1 MEVRITF
8 RSEIF
13 LDGKDMKEIV
23 EKWENIRLFS
33 GEAVAEGA
41 DFIEVDTVEDAD
53 TYDDMMDEFNNPYGD
68 EDEDDEEDEPHNSWD
83 TDDTDEIFNDDKE
96 DEQ

>member
-23 EKWENIRLFS
+23 EKWENLRLFS
-33 GEAVAEGA
+33 GEAAAEGA

-53 TYDDMMDEFNNPYGD
+53 TFDDVLDEFNNPYGD
-68 EDEDDEEDEPHNSWD
+68 EDEDDEDYNPWD
-83 TDDTDEIFNDDKE
+83 TDGAGETFNDDEE
-96 DEQ
+96 DEL

>member
-23 EKWENIRLFS
+23 EKWESIQLFS

-53 TYDDMMDEFNNPYGD
+53 TYDDVFDEFNNPYGD
-68 EDEDDEEDEPHNSWD
+68 EDEDEPHNSWD
-83 TDDTDEIFNDDKE
+83 TDDTDEIFNDDEE
-96 DEQ
+96 DEL

>member
-13 LDGKDMKEIV
+13 LEGKDMKEIV

-41 DFIEVDTVEDAD
+41 NFIEVDTVEDAD
-53 TYDDMMDEFNNPYGD
+53 TYDDMLNEFNNPYGN
-68 EDEDDEEDEPHNSWD
+68 EEDEL
-83 TDDTDEIFNDDKE
+83 
-96 DEQ
+96 

>member
-41 DFIEVDTVEDAD
+41 DFIEVDTVEDVD
-53 TYDDMMDEFNNPYGD
+53 TFDDVFDEFNNPYGD
-68 EDEDDEEDEPHNSWD
+68 EDEDEPHNSWD

>member
-23 EKWENIRLFS
+23 NKWENIRLFS

-41 DFIEVDTVEDAD
+41 DFIEVDTVEDVD
-53 TYDDMMDEFNNPYGD
+53 TFDDVFDEFNNPYGD
-68 EDEDDEEDEPHNSWD
+68 EDEPHNSWD
-83 TDDTDEIFNDDKE
+83 TDDTDEIFNDDEE
-96 DEQ
+96 DEL

>member
-13 LDGKDMKEIV
+13 LEGKDMKEIV

-33 GEAVAEGA
+33 GEAAAAGA

-53 TYDDMMDEFNNPYGD
+53 TYDDVFDEFNNPYGD
-68 EDEDDEEDEPHNSWD
+68 EDEDDEKDESHNYWGDDDEEDEL
-83 TDDTDEIFNDDKE
+83 
-96 DEQ
+96 

>member
-13 LDGKDMKEIV
+13 LEGKDMKEIV
-23 EKWENIRLFS
+23 EKWENIQLFS

-53 TYDDMMDEFNNPYGD
+53 TYDDVFDEFNNPYGD
-68 EDEDDEEDEPHNSWD
+68 EDEDEPYNSWD
-83 TDDTDEIFNDDKE
+83 TDDTDEIFNDDEE
-96 DEQ
+96 DEL